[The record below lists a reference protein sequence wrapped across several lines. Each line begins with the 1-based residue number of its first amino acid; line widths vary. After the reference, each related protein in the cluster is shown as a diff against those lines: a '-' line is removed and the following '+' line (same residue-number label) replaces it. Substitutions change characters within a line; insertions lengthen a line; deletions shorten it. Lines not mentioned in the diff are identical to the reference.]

1 MTMNKYLK
9 TITMIEKKYRNML
22 HLSAN
27 ENVLSPLAE
36 RMLQSS
42 LHNRYY
48 MGSGEDGVAMFG
60 RNAAF
65 KGMPELDDILD
76 EARIKAQ
83 KMLHAGYVSFSCL
96 SGIHAMMSG
105 LLSLTEPGDL
115 IMSVPSNQGGH
126 FCTKGIIEK
135 TGRKH
140 IYTEYNREK
149 LTFDVEKIV
158 KICKEFNVRA
168 IYFDVSVY
176 LNPHPIKEL
185 RKALGRDTL
194 IFYDA
199 SHTLGLIMGGMF
211 QSPLEEGAD
220 VICSNTHKTFPGPH
234 KGIIAFKDPDLG
246 KKVDHFITHNLVSTV
261 QTNGLLSLA
270 ITFIEFDKWGKAY
283 AKQIIKN
290 ANALAEF
297 LLEGG
302 LEVRMADSDQYSKN
316 HQVHVFLSVNRKEA
330 LELFLKNNISINT
343 SGALGDRLFM
353 RIGLQE
359 VTRRGMK
366 EKDMKVLAKFIVAV
380 LQRKNVAKDVVKF
393 NNNFSGVEYGFKL

>member
-1 MTMNKYLK
+1 MNKYLK
-9 TITMIEKKYRNML
+9 KIMEVESKYENIL

-36 RMLQSS
+36 RMLHSS
-42 LHNRYY
+42 LHSRYY
-48 MGSGEDGVAMFG
+48 MGPGEDGIAMFG

-65 KGMPELDDILD
+65 KGMPEIGEILG
-76 EARIKAQ
+76 EAQIKAQ

-105 LLSLTEPGDL
+105 LLSLTEPGDT

-126 FCTKGIIEK
+126 FCTKGITEK

-140 IYTEYNREK
+140 LYTEYDREK

-158 KICKEFNVRA
+158 KICKKSHVRA

-185 RKALGRDTL
+185 RKALGNDIL

-220 VICSNTHKTFPGPH
+220 VICANTHKTFPGPH
-234 KGIIAFKDPDLG
+234 RGIIAFKNKELG
-246 KKVDHFITHNLVSTV
+246 KKIDYFITHNFVSTV

-270 ITFIEFDKWGKAY
+270 ISIIEFDKWGKAY
-283 AKQIIKN
+283 TNQIIKN
-290 ANALAEF
+290 ANVLAKYLSNEN
-297 LLEGG
+297 
-302 LEVRMADSDQYSKN
+302 LEVRKIDNDIYTKN
-316 HQVHVFLSVNRKEA
+316 HQIHVFLNVTRKEA

-343 SGALGDRLFM
+343 SGALGDRLFL

-359 VTRRGMK
+359 VTKLGMK
-366 EKDMKVLAKFIVAV
+366 EVDMKTLAKFIADTLNGDSIANDVMMFN
-380 LQRKNVAKDVVKF
+380 RK
-393 NNNFSGVEYGFKL
+393 FSGVHYGFKL